1 MLKKVGSIEETTT
14 ETMLDSHGDLQT
26 NRARH
31 FKIFR
36 MLRAIYSLL
45 FESKSFNLIG
55 TKCLPNAYPTQ
66 FTKKKFEIKK
76 SSSITP
82 ST

>member
-1 MLKKVGSIEETTT
+1 MEKTTT
-14 ETMLDSHGDLQT
+14 EKLLDSHGDLQT

-31 FKIFR
+31 FKSFR
-36 MLRAIYSLL
+36 MLRVNYGLL

-66 FTKKKFEIKK
+66 FTKKN
-76 SSSITP
+76 
-82 ST
+82 